1 MRRKCLRMEG
11 TAEVAARLGVSRQTV
26 WNYRSTR
33 TAQGKPEIRAALEA
47 EGVKL
52 PPPRR
57 RARRNRRGGAR

>member
-1 MRRKCLRMEG
+1 MEG